1 MAPLFWLGG
10 LLVTG
15 ITTYLA
21 TRESPSDS
29 EEYDDTTPQGPNPA
43 SRRQGELML
52 AQLCRELDVADPGI
66 AVLLADSQ
74 RCYEDLLQTIEREAE
89 QATAPLQRELALLEQ
104 QQAALA
110 TLTLPDQGARHE

>member
-1 MAPLFWLGG
+1 M
-10 LLVTG
+10 VTG

-29 EEYDDTTPQGPNPA
+29 EEYDDPTPQGPIPA